1 MAVTLRNLMKHDWF
15 KHTITLV
22 TDETGLDTMVTWP
35 YIRQTDE
42 IGAWL
47 NGGEM
52 IFVFHQADTAELQ
65 IELLKEGIQA
75 KVSCFCFFVRA
86 GFYSGNSG
94 RYNRF
99 CKPESSGSVFHAISC
114 EAD

>member
-22 TDETGLDTMVTWP
+22 TDETGMDTMVTWP
-35 YIRQTDE
+35 YIRQTAE
-42 IGAWL
+42 IGSWL

-65 IELLKEGIQA
+65 IELLKDSG
-75 KVSCFCFFVRA
+75 KGLRFCLFVRA